1 MIKVILHLQWNILTK
16 ITLSPALRHSA
27 LHLLFKY
34 LRRLF
39 ILFMKETEVI
49 FLDGPHSRWKEFKF
63 AFNTMIELIKGL
75 RALHFIGPCVTVFG
89 SARFKEG
96 DTYYEQTREL
106 AAAIS
111 KLGFTII
118 TGGGP
123 GLMEAANR
131 GAKEAGGRSVGCNI
145 LLPVEQKP
153 NPYLDKWVD
162 IKHFFI
168 RKVLLVKYSYAF
180 VVMPGGYGT
189 LDEYFEALTLIQ
201 TKKID
206 DFPIIIYGKEY
217 HQYLL
222 EHINKMKNNAT
233 IGKKDG
239 NLFLVTDDIDEAI
252 ELIKERSINA
262 YGLRPKNKIKP
273 LKWLFERS

>member
-1 MIKVILHLQWNILTK
+1 
-16 ITLSPALRHSA
+16 
-27 LHLLFKY
+27 
-34 LRRLF
+34 
-39 ILFMKETEVI
+39 MKEAEII

-63 AFNTMIELIKGL
+63 TVQTMMELIRGF

-89 SARFKEG
+89 SARFKDG
-96 DTYYEQTREL
+96 HPYYDMTQKL
-106 AAAIS
+106 SAAIS

-145 LLPVEQKP
+145 VLPVEQHP
-153 NPYLDKWVD
+153 NPYLDKW
-162 IKHFFI
+162 INMKHFFV

-201 TKKID
+201 THKIK
-206 DFPIIIYGKEY
+206 DFPVIIFGKEY
-217 HQYLL
+217 HKDLL
-222 EHINKMKNNAT
+222 EHIEQM
-233 IGKKDG
+233 KKDKTIDATDTR
-239 NLFLVTDDIDEAI
+239 LFLVTDDIDEAVN
-252 ELIKERSINA
+252 LIREKSI
-262 YGLRPKNKIKP
+262 GQFDLRPKQAIKP
-273 LKWLFERS
+273 FKFLLERG